1 MKRLI
6 KYAAYCVC
14 LCVFLGVA
22 IFICTKRE
30 SSIVETN
37 ASTETI
43 AKDSKWLREVN
54 YSLNLTTRVSSDEQ
68 VVLKNYKYLGVVDS
82 KAAKEELIDDIFYSD
97 AVTIRYGIDLG
108 AIDFYTWN
116 ELDEYYNCGE
126 FNKEFIAKVSDMI
139 EVGNTEVLE
148 LSWLY
153 KGVIYKS
160 KAIVDN
166 EEGIVFDNI
175 ASYALD
181 YSSKKPR
188 QVNHSRGRL
197 SPTRSLDS
205 LGMLDSLDSIGGDS
219 TRTFTFELS
228 DMADEVELVTGKTAW
243 WYSIRVQSI
252 FDNNGI
258 LTYRR
263 CDAAS
268 DAALGWACQAEV
280 ETISGDLFTSPYHEF
295 AWVWAYG
302 NHNTTINISFAG
314 NGFSVT
320 GGDHKQSG
328 TEIHSPRY
336 YQ

>member
-1 MKRLI
+1 MKKSFNYL
-6 KYAAYCVC
+6 ALCLG
-14 LCVFLGVA
+14 LCVVVGTIFVA
-22 IFICTKRE
+22 CTKCE
-30 SSIVETN
+30 SSIVEESSMTQPV
-37 ASTETI
+37 AE
-43 AKDSKWLREVN
+43 DSQWLREVN

-68 VVLKNYKYLGVVDS
+68 VVLKDYKYLGVIDS
-82 KAAKEELIDDIFYSD
+82 KDAKNKLIDDIFYGD

-108 AIDFYTWN
+108 AIEFYTWK
-116 ELDEYYNCGE
+116 ELDEYYSDY
-126 FNKEFIAKVSDMI
+126 NKEFITNVSDMI
-139 EVGNTEVLE
+139 EVGKTEVLE
-148 LSWLY
+148 LTWLY

-166 EEGIVFDNI
+166 NEGIVFDNI

-188 QVNHSRGRL
+188 RVSHSRGRVP
-197 SPTRSLDS
+197 STRSLDS

-219 TRTFTFELS
+219 THIFTFELS
-228 DMADEVELVTGKTAW
+228 DMADEIELTTGKTAW

-263 CDAAS
+263 CNATS
-268 DAALGWACQAEV
+268 DAALGWACQAEA
-280 ETISGDLFTSPYHEF
+280 ETISGDLFSSPYHEF

-320 GGDHKQSG
+320 GGDHTSRG

-336 YQ
+336 Y

>member
-68 VVLKNYKYLGVVDS
+68 VVLKDYKYLGVVDS
-82 KAAKEELIDDIFYSD
+82 KAAKEELIDDIFYNE
-97 AVTIRYGIDLG
+97 AVTIRYGSDLG
-108 AIDFYTWN
+108 SIVFYTWK
-116 ELDEYYNCGE
+116 ELDEYYSEYN
-126 FNKEFIAKVSDMI
+126 NKFIADISDKI
-139 EVGNTEVLE
+139 EVGKTEALE
-148 LSWLY
+148 LTWLY

-219 TRTFTFELS
+219 TRVFTFELS
-228 DMADEVELVTGKTAW
+228 DMADEIELVTGETAW
-243 WYSIRVQSI
+243 WYNIRVISI
-252 FDNNGI
+252 FNSDNI
-258 LTYRR
+258 LYSGKCYANYDSARGWD
-263 CDAAS
+263 CKAA
-268 DAALGWACQAEV
+268 A
-280 ETISGDLFTSPYHEF
+280 ETIGGEEDVSKYHKF
-295 AWVWAYG
+295 AWAWSYG
-302 NHNTTINISFAG
+302 NDTTITISFAG
-314 NGFSVT
+314 NGFSMT
-320 GGDHKQSG
+320 GGDRGASG
-328 TEIHSPRY
+328 EEIHRPSSN
-336 YQ
+336 